1 MASSINWFKLNRTLH
16 RDIGYFCIGLTL
28 IFAIS
33 GIALNH
39 VEDWDPNY
47 DVTQSSH
54 VLQGLQQRVEQD
66 NFEPW
71 LLTQLQLNTDIKA
84 RFWESPTS
92 YKLFTK
98 GDHTLIV
105 NPQQNKVVIQQVKP
119 RFLLRSFNFLHLNE
133 ARQAWTY
140 FSDLY
145 AVLLIFLSLS
155 ALFMVKGK
163 KGVWGK
169 RGFLV
174 ITGFVIPA
182 MFVALYSQ

>member
-1 MASSINWFKLNRTLH
+1 MAKSINWFKLNRALH

-39 VEDWDPNY
+39 VEDWNPNY
-47 DVTQSSH
+47 DVTH
-54 VLQGLQQRVEQD
+54 EVITLEGIDERVESED
-66 NFEPW
+66 FEPW
-71 LLTQLQLNTDIKA
+71 LLANLKLNTEIKA
-84 RFWESPTS
+84 RFWESPST

-98 GDHTLIV
+98 QDHTLIIT
-105 NPQQNKVVIQQVKP
+105 PQKNQVVVQQVKP

-133 ARQAWTY
+133 ARKAWTY
-140 FSDLY
+140 FSDFY
-145 AVLLIFLSLS
+145 AVLLIYLALS

-169 RGFLV
+169 RGLLV
-174 ITGFVIPA
+174 VTGFVIPA
-182 MFVALYSQ
+182 IFVALYSS